1 MKTIVILGTAR
12 EDSNTFT
19 AIKELCPFAE
29 YDVIDLRNLNI
40 APYSYSNVEDDFLLV
55 AQKMAAAEN
64 IVFATPVYWYAM
76 SAPLK
81 IFFDRLTDLLTTYKT
96 IGKSLNGKRTYLIST
111 GSDAELPEGF
121 EVPFRLTSEYF
132 GMAFEKSFYKA
143 VK

>member
-12 EDSNTFT
+12 EDSNTFS
-19 AIKELCPFAE
+19 AIKELCPFPE
-29 YDVIDLRNLNI
+29 YEVIDLRSLRI
-40 APYSYSNVEDDFLLV
+40 APYSYSNAEDDFLLV
-55 AQKMAAAEN
+55 AHKMEAADN

-96 IGKSLNGKRTYLIST
+96 IGKSLKGKSTFLIAT
-111 GSDAELPEGF
+111 GSDADLPEGF
-121 EVPFRLTSEYF
+121 EVPFRSTSEYF
-132 GMAFEKSFYKA
+132 GMVFKKSFYKA